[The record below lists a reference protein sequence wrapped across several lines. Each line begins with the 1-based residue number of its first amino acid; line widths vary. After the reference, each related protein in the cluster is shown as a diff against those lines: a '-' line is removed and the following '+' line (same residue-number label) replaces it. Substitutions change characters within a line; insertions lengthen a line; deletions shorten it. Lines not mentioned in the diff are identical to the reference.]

1 MPIITINLL
10 PQIKL
15 LVTSVLFPTANTIMI
30 LSVKATIIF
39 RILCFARVFRGY
51 NLKNKRESDRDW
63 SKVTS

>member
-39 RILCFARVFRGY
+39 RILCFARVFGSY